1 MLLPLNIKQQPILFS
16 VYSPTLQAE
25 PAEKERFYSDLRRL
39 LQSTPAA
46 YKVLILCDFNA
57 RVGRDTKAWKGV
69 LGRHGVGNRN
79 GNGRQ
84 LLEFCSE
91 QQLTIT
97 NTIFQQRDNLKTTW
111 MHPRSKHWHLL
122 DFVLVARC
130 DLKNVLH
137 SRVMPSAE
145 CLTDQRLVRCKL
157 NLQFKPKP
165 KKSGPRGKKSMSAT
179 SAQLK

>member
-1 MLLPLNIKQQPILFS
+1 MVSNSIVSKVGTLPSRHSDRIVSMLLPLNIKQQLILFS

-25 PAEKERFYSDLRRL
+25 PAEKERFYFDLRRL

-46 YKVLILCDFNA
+46 YKVLILDDFNA

-79 GNGRQ
+79 DNGRQ

-97 NTIFQQRDNLKTTW
+97 NTIFQ
-111 MHPRSKHWHLL
+111 
-122 DFVLVARC
+122 
-130 DLKNVLH
+130 
-137 SRVMPSAE
+137 
-145 CLTDQRLVRCKL
+145 
-157 NLQFKPKP
+157 
-165 KKSGPRGKKSMSAT
+165 
-179 SAQLK
+179 